1 MYWTFWIGGLAL
13 ASVAA
18 IHWLWVG
25 RLMSV
30 SSRVTALV
38 EAARGEATG
47 EPATRHFAFL
57 GGLALGGLVASL
69 AFGRVG
75 GAFSMGDSF
84 TRLFGSSPVVAAV
97 LVILG
102 GALVGFGT
110 RLAKGCT
117 SGHGLSGVARLERGS
132 LAATVAFF
140 GTAVLVSLT
149 LSALLG
155 GDA

>member
-1 MYWTFWIGGLAL
+1 MYWSFWIGGLAL

-38 EAARGEATG
+38 EAARGG
-47 EPATRHFAFL
+47 EPAEPISRHLAFL
-57 GGLALGGLVASL
+57 GGLALGGLLAAL
-69 AFGRVG
+69 AFGRAG
-75 GAFSMGDSF
+75 DALSMGGSF
-84 TRLFGSSPVVAAV
+84 TRLFGPSPLVAAV
-97 LVILG
+97 LVTVG
-102 GALVGFGT
+102 GGLVGFGT

-132 LAATVAFF
+132 LVATVAFF
-140 GTAVLVSLT
+140 GTAVVVSLA